1 MGSRTLT
8 MLTQNSRPI
17 ASGGW
22 QSPATLRDFQSQYS
36 SCAKLYGPA
45 VHARRISNAHR
56 DQAL

>member
-36 SCAKLYGPA
+36 SCARLYCPA
-45 VHARRISNAHR
+45 VHAKHTS
-56 DQAL
+56 

>member
-22 QSPATLRDFQSQYS
+22 QSPATLRDFRSVLFLCQ
-36 SCAKLYGPA
+36 CM
-45 VHARRISNAHR
+45 ARPCIQGGS
-56 DQAL
+56 